1 MTTTMESM
9 IKMILQT
16 DKRGK
21 WAGIVEEVEEV
32 AEVKIVT
39 KVARVEDIQEKVVVQ
54 FEMN

>member
-1 MTTTMESM
+1 M